1 MTVYPVTVE
10 PPFPTGPTNVIVAS
24 VSPTTTETVVG
35 ASGTVDGVT
44 ALEAV
49 DSPDVP
55 IPFVAVT
62 LKV

>member
-10 PPFPTGPTNVIVAS
+10 PPFPAGPTNVIVAS

-35 ASGTVDGVT
+35 ASGTVDGVA

-49 DSPDVP
+49 DSPDAP
-55 IPFVAVT
+55 IPLVADT
-62 LKV
+62 LNV